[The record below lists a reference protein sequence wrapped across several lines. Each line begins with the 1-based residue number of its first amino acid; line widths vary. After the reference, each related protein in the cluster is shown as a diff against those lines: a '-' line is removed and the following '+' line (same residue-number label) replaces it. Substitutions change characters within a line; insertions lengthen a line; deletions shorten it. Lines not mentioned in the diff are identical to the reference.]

1 MYKKIGIIVAD
12 DGEYKPFVEKLDN
25 AINIG
30 FFGRDCYEFK
40 VKDIDI
46 YAVHCGIGKVNSASA
61 TMYLYT
67 LGCDAILSFGYSGGI
82 CRVKKGEVVIND
94 KFIEHDFDLT
104 CLGYKL
110 CEKPSQQYIY
120 NSDRELTELLS
131 ELCSEAKLGLAVSGD
146 CFVSNDELRD
156 KLKVNFD
163 AISCDMETAAIASV
177 CHQTGMAFAA
187 VRQISDDAGDDADAS
202 YSAVAY
208 SGDIAPAEIIF
219 ELLKVLAEREVS

>member
-12 DGEYKPFVEKLDN
+12 DGEYKPFVEKLQD
-25 AINIG
+25 ATNIG

-40 VKDIDI
+40 IKNIDV

-61 TMYLYT
+61 AMYLYT
-67 LGCDAILSFGYSGGI
+67 LGCDTILSFGYSGGI
-82 CRVKKGEVVIND
+82 SRVKKGEVVIND

-110 CEKPSQQYIY
+110 CEKPAQNYIY
-120 NSDRELTELLS
+120 DSDKVLTELLS
-131 ELCSEAKLGLAVSGD
+131 ELCSEAKIGLAVSGD
-146 CFVSNDELRD
+146 CFVSSDELRD
-156 KLKVNFD
+156 KLKVNFN

-177 CHQTGMAFAA
+177 CHQTGMAFAV
-187 VRQISDDAGDDADAS
+187 VRQISDDAGDDADGS